1 MKTYV
6 NRFPQANQNSVCI
19 KSPCTVCYTCIIRIW
34 WIYRVFLLWINRS
47 INKLSK
53 IIAQTMNDVEWMW
66 CNICSSLDQS
76 SNTVEYFSSIFQ
88 VHEVYVYKVQTVI
101 VWIFKLPYQSSV
113 DYMWLWII
121 LKIINQL
128 HINVPW
134 KSILYLYPHIMS
146 YDCIHQTMCAST
158 DFVRQEGL
166 LHFSLKFIE
175 IDVL

>member
-34 WIYRVFLLWINRS
+34 WMYRVFLLWINRS
-47 INKLSK
+47 INKSSK

-101 VWIFKLPYQSSV
+101 VWFFKLSKLC
-113 DYMWLWII
+113 WLHVVMNNSED
-121 LKIINQL
+121 NQPAI
-128 HINVPW
+128 HNVPW

-146 YDCIHQTMCAST
+146 YDYVHQTMCAST
-158 DFVRQEGL
+158 DFEGL
-166 LHFSLKFIE
+166 LHCSLKFIE